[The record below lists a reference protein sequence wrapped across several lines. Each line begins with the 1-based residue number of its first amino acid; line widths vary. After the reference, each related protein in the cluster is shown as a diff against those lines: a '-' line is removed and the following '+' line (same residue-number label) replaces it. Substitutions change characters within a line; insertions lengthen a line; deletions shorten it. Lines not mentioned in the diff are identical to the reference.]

1 MKTPES
7 KPPRLT
13 VRPDRLMPAM
23 IASLA
28 LMICGG
34 LGLWWAVWILSG
46 QGSLEEFSLLTS
58 ASQLSWGSAL
68 LGALSGVAMILGI
81 IPILA
86 AVIPGKP
93 LLVRQTPNHGAQD
106 HDTSSAI
113 TTRGLS
119 RIAVAEAER
128 LDGTVSASATASQ
141 RHVRVVVKSVARD
154 RDTVR
159 QHIHSSIQQRLEDF
173 GLRRQPK
180 IIVTVRTRESR

>member
-1 MKTPES
+1 
-7 KPPRLT
+7 
-13 VRPDRLMPAM
+13 MPAM

-34 LGLWWAVWILSG
+34 LGLWWAVWVLSG
-46 QGSLEEFSLLTS
+46 QGSLEEFSLFSS

-68 LGALSGVAMILGI
+68 LGALSGVVLILGI
-81 IPILA
+81 VLILA
-86 AVIPGKP
+86 AVIPGRP
-93 LLVRQTPNHGAQD
+93 LLVRQAPNHGAQD
-106 HDTSSAI
+106 HDISTAF
-113 TTRGLS
+113 TTRGIS

-141 RHVRVVVKSVARD
+141 RHVRVIVNSVARD

-173 GLRRQPK
+173 GLRRQPR
-180 IIVTVRTRESR
+180 IMITVRKRESR